1 VPEES
6 VLTDELVRQLI
17 NIGEVDLLVGVP
29 TFNHARTVG
38 QVVQAIRAG
47 LVKYFPRDRSVVINP
62 DGGSSDGTADLVSAA
77 SINDLRHA
85 DVRALRTLHCI
96 SSRYPGDP
104 STATALRTILAS
116 ADLLRAKACVVIAPD
131 STFIVPEWIQR
142 LLTPVYSGQTDF
154 VTPRYQRHKFD
165 ALLMTN
171 LVYPMTRALYGK
183 RVREPY
189 ASEFALNGSLV
200 GYFLGHPVWNQEAG
214 RLGSEISLTIAA
226 MAGNYR
232 ITESVLG
239 PKGPPSRGHADL
251 VPAIRQTVG
260 PLFASL
266 EGNFPVW
273 RANGASQPVPV
284 LGGESEMTLDP
295 VRVDRKRLRQ
305 MFSSGVE
312 ELEPVLKSIL
322 APETL
327 RELQRIVR
335 LEESETAYPD
345 ELWVRSVYEFAA
357 SYHKS
362 VISRDHIIQALAPLY
377 RGKAFTFLVQN
388 REASADEVAVN
399 VENLC
404 AAFEKQKPYLVELWN
419 GRE

>member
-6 VLTDELVRQLI
+6 VLTDDFLRQLI

-38 QVVQAIRAG
+38 PVVQAIRAG
-47 LVKYFPRDRSVVINP
+47 LVKFFPRERSVVINP
-62 DGGSSDGTADLVSAA
+62 DGGSRDGTPDLVSAA

-85 DVRALRTLHCI
+85 DVRALRTLHCV
-96 SSRYPGDP
+96 SARYPGDP
-104 STATALRTILAS
+104 STATALRTILAA

-131 STFIVPEWIQR
+131 STTIQPEWIQR
-142 LLTPVYSGQTDF
+142 LLGPVYAGQTDF
-154 VTPRYQRHKFD
+154 VTPLYQRHKFD
-165 ALLMTN
+165 GLLMTN

-189 ASEFALNGSLV
+189 ASEFALTGGLV
-200 GYFLGHPVWNQEAG
+200 GYFLSHPVWNQEAG
-214 RLGSEISLTIAA
+214 RVGSEISLTIAA

-232 ITESVLG
+232 ICESVLG
-239 PKGPPSRGHADL
+239 PKGYLDRGSAEL

-266 EGNFPVW
+266 ETNFPVW
-273 RANGASQPVPV
+273 SANGASQPVPV
-284 LGGESEMTLDP
+284 LGAESEMTLDA
-295 VRVDRKRLRQ
+295 VRVNRKRLRQ
-305 MFSSGVE
+305 MFSSGIE

-322 APETL
+322 LPETL
-327 RELQRIVR
+327 RELQRIGR
-335 LEESETAYPD
+335 LEEDQTCYPD
-345 ELWVRSVYEFAA
+345 DLWVRTVYEFAA
-357 SYHKS
+357 SYHKA

-377 RGKAFTFLVQN
+377 RGKTFTFLVQN
-388 REASADEVAVN
+388 REASAEEVARN
-399 VENLC
+399 VESLC
-404 AAFEKQKPYLVELWN
+404 AAFENHKPYLVDLWN